1 MKKKIAPVIITIV
14 VSLLIILW
22 ACTGLREPA
31 GLDGFSSAGL
41 LFLLA
46 GIGGVGVLVAVLFIR
61 LKEIDHEDED
71 DLKKY

>member
-22 ACTGLREPA
+22 ACTGLRETA
-31 GLDGFSSAGL
+31 GLDGFPSAGL
-41 LFLLA
+41 LS

>member
-22 ACTGLREPA
+22 ACTGLRETA

-46 GIGGVGVLVAVLFIR
+46 GIGGVLVAVLFIR